1 MPTRRGAMRSGS
13 EEHARIADIVTKYA
27 IHNAGVS
34 FTLKKQTETVADV
47 RTNSSA
53 SVVDNIRTLYGANIA
68 RELLAVDIHDSKL
81 SFQLHGQVTNANF
94 STKKCIFLLFIN
106 HRLVDCTALR
116 RAVDTIYAAYLP
128 KNSHPFV
135 YMSLEVAPANI
146 DVNVHPTKRE
156 VHFLHEDSI
165 IESIQRG
172 VEQRLLGCNTS
183 RTYSQQL
190 LLPGASQPLTLD
202 TESEKRPGRIYDRHL
217 VRTDAHEQTLEAFLP
232 LPGIVQEEDKT
243 EVGGHNR
250 GTEEIESV
258 EEIENVEE
266 TIEQKG
272 TAQAHC
278 EELMSLDDDNQQ
290 QDPVLTKSALKPGD
304 KLLSR
309 KRPLGTNDDVSN
321 MKLTG
326 LNQPHR
332 RIIRLTS
339 VLNLR
344 QIAVDSEHTGLREMF
359 QNYKFVGCCTE
370 SLALIQYRTKL
381 FIVNFTRLRLAC
393 MSDVALIPCNF
404 PYISF
409 LHCHIHLK

>member
-1 MPTRRGAMRSGS
+1 LNKIATYGFRGEALASISHVAHVTITTRTADSPCAFRAHYSDGKLVSPKPGVSCDPKPCAGNQGTQISFEDLFYNMPTRRGAMRSGS

-156 VHFLHEDSI
+156 V
-165 IESIQRG
+165 
-172 VEQRLLGCNTS
+172 GC
-183 RTYSQQL
+183 
-190 LLPGASQPLTLD
+190 
-202 TESEKRPGRIYDRHL
+202 
-217 VRTDAHEQTLEAFLP
+217 
-232 LPGIVQEEDKT
+232 
-243 EVGGHNR
+243 
-250 GTEEIESV
+250 
-258 EEIENVEE
+258 
-266 TIEQKG
+266 
-272 TAQAHC
+272 
-278 EELMSLDDDNQQ
+278 
-290 QDPVLTKSALKPGD
+290 
-304 KLLSR
+304 
-309 KRPLGTNDDVSN
+309 
-321 MKLTG
+321 
-326 LNQPHR
+326 
-332 RIIRLTS
+332 
-339 VLNLR
+339 
-344 QIAVDSEHTGLREMF
+344 
-359 QNYKFVGCCTE
+359 
-370 SLALIQYRTKL
+370 
-381 FIVNFTRLRLAC
+381 
-393 MSDVALIPCNF
+393 
-404 PYISF
+404 
-409 LHCHIHLK
+409 